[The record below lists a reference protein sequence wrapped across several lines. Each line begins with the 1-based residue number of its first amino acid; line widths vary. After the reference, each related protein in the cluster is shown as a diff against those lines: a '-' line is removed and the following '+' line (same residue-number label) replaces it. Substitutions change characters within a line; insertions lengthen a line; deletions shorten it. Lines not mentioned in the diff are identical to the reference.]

1 MHLPLNLRLHAVR
14 LAFDA
19 GACRVHENL
28 SGAAAWGD
36 WLWVAGDEGCEISVL
51 RREPAPQRPARGAPA
66 LRYAESHVHALA
78 DLLDLPGA
86 ADGEADIEGL
96 CACDGWLWLVGSH
109 SLKRRAVDLPDTPG
123 EAVDHALNARRLAE
137 VRLDANR
144 LLLARVPIELDA
156 EGVPR
161 LVRKAADGRRAGAL
175 KAGEK
180 RSTLTKLLRDDPH
193 VGRFMA
199 IPGKD
204 NGFDIEGLA
213 VDGERVLVGL
223 RGPVLRGWS
232 TVLELCVQ
240 ARADGALHL
249 ARRGGKNGPRL
260 VKHFVQLDGLGV
272 RDLLWRGDD
281 LYLLAGPT
289 MVLDGEI
296 RLYRWAGAR
305 AALAANGERVRFE
318 PRQALAAVAELPHG
332 RGCDRAEAVCM
343 LDAGGREALL
353 VLYDAPG
360 PQRRQ
365 GSAVTGD
372 LLELGAPEG

>member
-1 MHLPLNLRLHAVR
+1 MPLHTHAVR

-19 GACRVHENL
+19 ADDLAHENL
-28 SGAAAWGD
+28 SGVAAWGD
-36 WLWVAGDEGCEISVL
+36 WLWVAGDEGCEITVL
-51 RREPAPQRPARGAPA
+51 RREEAAPRAARGAPA
-66 LRYAESHVHALA
+66 LRYAASHAHALA

-86 ADGEADIEGL
+86 DDGEADIEGL
-96 CACDGWLWLVGSH
+96 CVCDDWLWLVGSH
-109 SLKRRAVDLPDTPG
+109 SLKRRSVSLPDDPG
-123 EAVDHALNARRLAE
+123 EPVDHALNARRLAE

-144 LLLARVPIELDA
+144 LLLARVPIEPDA

-161 LVRKAADGRRAGAL
+161 LVRKAADGRRAGCV
-175 KAGEK
+175 KGGEK
-180 RSTLTKLLRDDPH
+180 RNALTKLLRDDPH
-193 VGRFMA
+193 VGRFMV

-240 ARADGALHL
+240 GRADGELRL
-249 ARRGGKNGPRL
+249 ARRDGKSGPRL

-272 RDLLWRGDD
+272 RDLVWRDGD

-296 RLYRWAGAR
+296 RLYRWRGAR
-305 AALAANGERVRFE
+305 ATLAANGERVRFE
-318 PRQALAAVAELPHG
+318 PRGALAAVAELPHG
-332 RGCDRAEAVCM
+332 RGCDRAEAVCTVE
-343 LDAGGREALL
+343 AHGREALL
-353 VLYDAPG
+353 VLYDAPS
-360 PQRRQ
+360 PVRHQ
-365 GSAVTGD
+365 GSIVSGD
-372 LLELGAPEG
+372 LLVDDTDAD